1 MLEVKALSFEHK
13 RQKRRILQD
22 ISFVAN
28 QGEITTILG
37 PNGAGKTTLFK
48 CITGVWENYQG
59 EILVNN
65 KKIDNLPFTQR
76 ARFFSVVPQD
86 HTPPFPYSV
95 FEVVLMGRASYVG
108 LFSLPSKE
116 DHKKVEEVLEMIGI
130 SHLKDKPYTQISGGE
145 RQLTLIARAI
155 VQETPVII
163 LDEPTSHLDFKNQQ
177 LILSK
182 IKEITKE
189 KSLITVITLHDPNLA
204 SLFSDKVVILKEGR
218 VLYDGHPNEVIVKK
232 ILKETY
238 GIEIEVI
245 KHNGVNIVFP
255 KI

>member
-108 LFSLPSKE
+108 LFSLPSKD
-116 DHKKVEEVLEMIGI
+116 DHKKVEEILEMIGS

-145 RQLTLIARAI
+145 RQLTLIARAL

-218 VLYDGHPNEVIVKK
+218 VLYDGHPNEVIIKK

>member
-116 DHKKVEEVLEMIGI
+116 DHKKVEEILEMIGI

-145 RQLTLIARAI
+145 RQLTLIARAL

-218 VLYDGHPNEVIVKK
+218 VLYDGHPNEVIIKK

>member
-130 SHLKDKPYTQISGGE
+130 SQLKDKPYTQISGGE
-145 RQLTLIARAI
+145 RQLTLIARAL

-177 LILSK
+177 LILNK

>member
-145 RQLTLIARAI
+145 RQLTLIARAL

>member
-65 KKIDNLPFTQR
+65 KKTDNLPFTQR

-145 RQLTLIARAI
+145 RQLTLIARAL

>member
-145 RQLTLIARAI
+145 RQLTLIARAL

-177 LILSK
+177 LILHK

-189 KSLITVITLHDPNLA
+189 KKLVTVVTLHDPNLA

>member
-145 RQLTLIARAI
+145 RQLTLIARAL

-189 KSLITVITLHDPNLA
+189 KKLVTVVTLHDPNLA

>member
-145 RQLTLIARAI
+145 RQLTLIARAL

-204 SLFSDKVVILKEGR
+204 SLFSDKVVI
-218 VLYDGHPNEVIVKK
+218 
-232 ILKETY
+232 
-238 GIEIEVI
+238 
-245 KHNGVNIVFP
+245 
-255 KI
+255 